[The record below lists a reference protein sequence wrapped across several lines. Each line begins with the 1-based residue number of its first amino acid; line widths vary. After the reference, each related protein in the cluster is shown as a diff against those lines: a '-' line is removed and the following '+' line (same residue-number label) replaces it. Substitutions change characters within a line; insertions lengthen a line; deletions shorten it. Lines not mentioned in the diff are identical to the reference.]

1 MNHTVNAAFRI
12 KFDPAWVLSKRG
24 DRVLPIER
32 VSAAVEEQLG
42 AKITSKTLTECQGTL
57 VVPPDLDLVE
67 DRLEEIVRELYSLSD
82 DKHFSVIVEEVTAD
96 SPELSDER
104 EMASSNT
111 SSVKSSPKKLGDSRP
126 PKPEKS
132 SAAERIRALIGA
144 PAFKELAEE
153 TIKIAPVVRKY
164 GTFETVTGRCCLFS
178 VNDGCGLSTYLEL
191 YADLLEEL
199 ELFQIESRTRVAEVK
214 LPPKKGEGTAE
225 AVKRVI
231 EALSVSGKS
240 RVVCVDISEWMTSSD
255 DVDFRK
261 FLSLAAE
268 SAGHHVV
275 FFRVPFV
282 EQTVLE
288 DLRQNLNDMVFV
300 RSLSMVPFDPEE
312 IDLFADKILDE
323 KGFTMDDEA
332 REIFRERIAEEKNDG
347 RFYGIKTVRKVVR
360 EMLYRMQLSEAETGI
375 SSSCITKDQIAG
387 LSKNENTMGLSGTE
401 MLDQLV
407 GMDGIKEQVNQIVA
421 QIVAHSQNE
430 KLEAPCIHMRFVGNP
445 GTGKTTVAR
454 IVGKILREKGIL
466 RNGSFLEHSGRD
478 LCGKFVGETAPRT
491 AAICRDAYGSVLFID
506 EAYSLYRDD
515 NFSTADYGREA
526 LDTLIAEM
534 ENHRSDLM
542 VIMAGYPDE
551 MEALMKGNPG
561 LVSRMPYKIEF
572 PNYTREQLT
581 QIFLSMAEK
590 SFTLGE
596 GLEQAVKDYFASLSS
611 ELMERK
617 DFSNGR
623 YVRNLYE
630 RTWAKAALRCQ
641 MSGEPCTVLT
651 VEDLS
656 LASSEKDFQLV
667 NDKKNRSRT
676 IGFI

>member
-1 MNHTVNAAFRI
+1 M
-12 KFDPAWVLSKRG
+12 
-24 DRVLPIER
+24 
-32 VSAAVEEQLG
+32 
-42 AKITSKTLTECQGTL
+42 
-57 VVPPDLDLVE
+57 
-67 DRLEEIVRELYSLSD
+67 
-82 DKHFSVIVEEVTAD
+82 
-96 SPELSDER
+96 
-104 EMASSNT
+104 
-111 SSVKSSPKKLGDSRP
+111 
-126 PKPEKS
+126 
-132 SAAERIRALIGA
+132 
-144 PAFKELAEE
+144 
-153 TIKIAPVVRKY
+153 RKY

-268 SAGHHVV
+268 SDGHHVV

-407 GMDGIKEQVNQIVA
+407 GMDGIKEQVDQIVA

-430 KLEAPCIHMRFVGNP
+430 KLEAPCIHMRFVG
-445 GTGKTTVAR
+445 
-454 IVGKILREKGIL
+454 
-466 RNGSFLEHSGRD
+466 
-478 LCGKFVGETAPRT
+478 
-491 AAICRDAYGSVLFID
+491 
-506 EAYSLYRDD
+506 
-515 NFSTADYGREA
+515 
-526 LDTLIAEM
+526 
-534 ENHRSDLM
+534 
-542 VIMAGYPDE
+542 
-551 MEALMKGNPG
+551 
-561 LVSRMPYKIEF
+561 
-572 PNYTREQLT
+572 
-581 QIFLSMAEK
+581 
-590 SFTLGE
+590 
-596 GLEQAVKDYFASLSS
+596 
-611 ELMERK
+611 
-617 DFSNGR
+617 
-623 YVRNLYE
+623 
-630 RTWAKAALRCQ
+630 
-641 MSGEPCTVLT
+641 
-651 VEDLS
+651 
-656 LASSEKDFQLV
+656 
-667 NDKKNRSRT
+667 
-676 IGFI
+676 

>member
-1 MNHTVNAAFRI
+1 
-12 KFDPAWVLSKRG
+12 
-24 DRVLPIER
+24 
-32 VSAAVEEQLG
+32 
-42 AKITSKTLTECQGTL
+42 
-57 VVPPDLDLVE
+57 
-67 DRLEEIVRELYSLSD
+67 
-82 DKHFSVIVEEVTAD
+82 
-96 SPELSDER
+96 
-104 EMASSNT
+104 
-111 SSVKSSPKKLGDSRP
+111 
-126 PKPEKS
+126 
-132 SAAERIRALIGA
+132 
-144 PAFKELAEE
+144 
-153 TIKIAPVVRKY
+153 
-164 GTFETVTGRCCLFS
+164 
-178 VNDGCGLSTYLEL
+178 
-191 YADLLEEL
+191 
-199 ELFQIESRTRVAEVK
+199 
-214 LPPKKGEGTAE
+214 
-225 AVKRVI
+225 
-231 EALSVSGKS
+231 
-240 RVVCVDISEWMTSSD
+240 
-255 DVDFRK
+255 
-261 FLSLAAE
+261 
-268 SAGHHVV
+268 
-275 FFRVPFV
+275 
-282 EQTVLE
+282 
-288 DLRQNLNDMVFV
+288 
-300 RSLSMVPFDPEE
+300 
-312 IDLFADKILDE
+312 
-323 KGFTMDDEA
+323 
-332 REIFRERIAEEKNDG
+332 
-347 RFYGIKTVRKVVR
+347 
-360 EMLYRMQLSEAETGI
+360 
-375 SSSCITKDQIAG
+375 KDQIAG

-407 GMDGIKEQVNQIVA
+407 GMDGIKEQVDQIVA

-581 QIFLSMAEK
+581 QIFISMAEK

>member
-1 MNHTVNAAFRI
+1 M
-12 KFDPAWVLSKRG
+12 
-24 DRVLPIER
+24 
-32 VSAAVEEQLG
+32 
-42 AKITSKTLTECQGTL
+42 
-57 VVPPDLDLVE
+57 
-67 DRLEEIVRELYSLSD
+67 
-82 DKHFSVIVEEVTAD
+82 
-96 SPELSDER
+96 
-104 EMASSNT
+104 
-111 SSVKSSPKKLGDSRP
+111 
-126 PKPEKS
+126 
-132 SAAERIRALIGA
+132 
-144 PAFKELAEE
+144 
-153 TIKIAPVVRKY
+153 
-164 GTFETVTGRCCLFS
+164 
-178 VNDGCGLSTYLEL
+178 
-191 YADLLEEL
+191 
-199 ELFQIESRTRVAEVK
+199 
-214 LPPKKGEGTAE
+214 
-225 AVKRVI
+225 
-231 EALSVSGKS
+231 
-240 RVVCVDISEWMTSSD
+240 
-255 DVDFRK
+255 
-261 FLSLAAE
+261 
-268 SAGHHVV
+268 V